1 MPSAATT
8 ERTACRFLLRGV
20 VQGVGLRPAV
30 FRLAVRLGLGGSAR
44 NDSGGLLVE
53 VEGDAENVRQFGELL
68 PSSLPAAAK
77 PDAIRSEAIPTAERN
92 EFTIEGNDS
101 AGPLAVAAP
110 PDRAACGECVAEID
124 ATLRRKAYAFTSCT
138 TCGPRYSILIALP
151 YERAAT
157 SMAGFALCAECQSEF
172 TSPADRR
179 FHAETNACPKC
190 GPRISVVDAAGKRFD
205 SVWLPAVVATLKTGR
220 ILALKGV
227 GGYQLLCDAANAEA
241 VRKLRER
248 KGRALKPLAIL
259 VGSLERAEALVQLD
273 DAGRRALTSPANPIV
288 LAPAKAGSGLAAEIN
303 PGLDTVGVLL
313 PTTPLH
319 WLVAVRFGGPL
330 VCTSGNREG
339 DPLETDPAEAERRL
353 KAVADLF
360 LHHDRPIV
368 RPVDDSVVRII
379 AGRAVTLRLARG
391 LAPLPLALPSSVTA
405 IAVGGQ
411 QKVALAWSNGVQ
423 AALGPHIGDVEALR
437 TRERFAEAIADV
449 ERLYRFTP
457 KRIIHDAHPD
467 YVTTTWAG
475 SRGVATT
482 AVWHHHAHV
491 AAAMLEHGW
500 LDRAV
505 LGVAWDGTGLGFDG
519 TIWGGEFLVA
529 TTREANR
536 VAHLRPF
543 CLPGG
548 EVAIREPWRSAA
560 AVLRDAVGPE
570 RTVQLLARLGDGRV
584 ADVLTIADNERFS
597 PRTTSAGRL
606 FDAAAC
612 LLLGIDAEGFDG
624 RPAMLLEAACD
635 PSDSESYPLPLTD
648 GMPAEIDWR
657 PMFAG
662 LAEDVQRGAAPGKL
676 AMRFHRSL
684 ALAIAA
690 TCSHWPDMP
699 VVLTGG
705 VFQNRVLTE
714 LVAVELGSRA
724 LGLPGRIPPN
734 DGGLA
739 AGQLVIGVSQ
749 SG

>member
-1 MPSAATT
+1 MPPAETT

-30 FRLAVRLGLGGSAR
+30 YRLAVRLGLGGSAR

-53 VEGDAENVRQFGELL
+53 VEGDAENVRQFAELL
-68 PSSLPAAAK
+68 PSSLPAAAS
-77 PDAIRSEAIPTAERN
+77 PDAIRSEAIPTAERS
-92 EFTIEGNDS
+92 EFTIEENDA

-124 ATLRRKAYAFTSCT
+124 ATLRRRAYAFTSCT
-138 TCGPRYSILIALP
+138 ACGPRYSILTALP

-157 SMAGFALCAECQSEF
+157 SMTGFTLCADCQNEF
-172 TSPADRR
+172 TSPTDRR

-190 GPRISVVDAAGKRFD
+190 GPRISVVDASGKRFD

-227 GGYQLLCDAANAEA
+227 GGYQLLCDATNADT

-273 DAGRRALTSPANPIV
+273 DA
-288 LAPAKAGSGLAAEIN
+288 EIN

-319 WLVAVRFGGPL
+319 WLVATRFGGPL

-339 DPLETDPAEAERRL
+339 DPLETDAAEAERRL
-353 KAVADLF
+353 SGIADLF
-360 LHHDRPIV
+360 LHHDRAIV

-391 LAPLPLALPSSVTA
+391 LAPLPLALPSLAPT

-411 QKVALAWSNGVQ
+411 QKVALAWSNGTQ

-437 TRERFAEAIADV
+437 TRERFAETIADV

-457 KRIIHDAHPD
+457 ERIVHDAHPD
-467 YVTTTWAG
+467 YVTTAWAG
-475 SRGVATT
+475 SRGVATAT
-482 AVWHHHAHV
+482 AWHHHAHV
-491 AAAMLEHGW
+491 AATMLEHGW

-505 LGVAWDGTGLGFDG
+505 LGVAWDGTGLGPDG

-529 TTREANR
+529 TTREAKR

-543 CLPGG
+543 QLPGG

-560 AVLRDAVGPE
+560 AVLRVAVGPE
-570 RTVQLLARLGDGRV
+570 RTTQLLARLGDGLV
-584 ADVLTIADNERFS
+584 ADVLNITDNERFS

-612 LLLGIDAEGFDG
+612 LLLGIDDEGFDG

-635 PSDSESYPLPLTD
+635 TSDSESYPIPLTEAT
-648 GMPAEIDWR
+648 PAEIDWR
-657 PMFAG
+657 PMFAE
-662 LAEDVQRGAAPGKL
+662 LAEDVQRGVAPSKL

-684 ALAIAA
+684 AIAIAA
-690 TCSHWPDMP
+690 TCTRWPDLP
-699 VVLTGG
+699 IVLTGG

-714 LVAVELGSRA
+714 MVAAELGLRA

-739 AGQLVIGVSQ
+739 AGQLVIGFKSDRNSVVGQIS
-749 SG
+749 